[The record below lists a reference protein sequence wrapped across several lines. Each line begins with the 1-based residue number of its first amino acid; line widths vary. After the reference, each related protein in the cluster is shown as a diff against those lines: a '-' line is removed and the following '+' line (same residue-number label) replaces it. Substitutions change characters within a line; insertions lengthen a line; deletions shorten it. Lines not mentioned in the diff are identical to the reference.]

1 MQICHGNNWYLQSWV
16 IITVMT
22 YPKQKHTITMV
33 CVQSMSKIN
42 LTGWYLYQSV
52 PDLGLH
58 QKCTIWSEKS
68 LGVNTFRSTHSFTSE
83 GQFLGR
89 KRGLPE
95 ILGIF
100 QHYSGPL
107 GSMSSYGH
115 RSWLQNLS
123 PPLFLKVIFLGAF
136 LEILGIFQLCQWG
149 CSGLYELFWQEVLTA
164 EAWQP
169 SAGRRWMVS

>member
-33 CVQSMSKIN
+33 CVQFMSKIN

-83 GQFLGR
+83 GQFLGEEKR
-89 KRGLPE
+89 SSWDTWHISTLLWSFGFHELLWPQILTAKLISSLISEGHFFGSFSWDSWHFSTLSMRVFWIVWALLARSPDCRGLAAKC
-95 ILGIF
+95 
-100 QHYSGPL
+100 
-107 GSMSSYGH
+107 
-115 RSWLQNLS
+115 R
-123 PPLFLKVIFLGAF
+123 
-136 LEILGIFQLCQWG
+136 
-149 CSGLYELFWQEVLTA
+149 
-164 EAWQP
+164 
-169 SAGRRWMVS
+169 

>member
-83 GQFLGR
+83 GQFLGEE
-89 KRGLPE
+89 KRSSWDTWHISTLLWSLRFHELLWPL
-95 ILGIF
+95 ILTAKLI
-100 QHYSGPL
+100 
-107 GSMSSYGH
+107 SSLISEGH
-115 RSWLQNLS
+115 
-123 PPLFLKVIFLGAF
+123 FLGAF

>member
-107 GSMSSYGH
+107 GSMSSFGH

-123 PPLFLKVIFLGAF
+123 PPLFLKVIFLGAI

>member
-1 MQICHGNNWYLQSWV
+1 
-16 IITVMT
+16 MT

-83 GQFLGR
+83 GQFFGEE
-89 KRGLPE
+89 KRSSRDTWHISTLLWSFGFHELLWPQILTAKLISSLREGLNWKKA
-95 ILGIF
+95 F
-100 QHYSGPL
+100 SF
-107 GSMSSYGH
+107 GH
-115 RSWLQNLS
+115 CPNDGGGVYPCPNFLA
-123 PPLFLKVIFLGAF
+123 LF
-136 LEILGIFQLCQWG
+136 
-149 CSGLYELFWQEVLTA
+149 QEVHFWSIKRVYFFKNANECIELLT
-164 EAWQP
+164 
-169 SAGRRWMVS
+169 VF